1 MEPTTE
7 IQRLDNGN
15 QNINRH
21 WSFQG
26 YLFQSLTAQ
35 RVVMREVVG
44 VEEQLLWCIQ
54 ASCAQSKPEKKPD
67 TVQGWVRA

>member
-44 VEEQLLWCIQ
+44 VEEQLL
-54 ASCAQSKPEKKPD
+54 
-67 TVQGWVRA
+67 